1 MDALQVMADAADLCC
16 HTVLHHCHSPK
27 LLRSLCDVV
36 RTDKNSK
43 IRLCCAKYLLQA
55 SLGLPGVNS
64 NVVLYLRTGGKCGM
78 LWACR

>member
-1 MDALQVMADAADLCC
+1 MNALQVMADAADLCC
-16 HTVLHHCHSPK
+16 HTLLHHCHSPK

-55 SLGLPGVNS
+55 SPWCPWAVCCQQQWC
-64 NVVLYLRTGGKCGM
+64 TAPMGGKPRGSV
-78 LWACR
+78 